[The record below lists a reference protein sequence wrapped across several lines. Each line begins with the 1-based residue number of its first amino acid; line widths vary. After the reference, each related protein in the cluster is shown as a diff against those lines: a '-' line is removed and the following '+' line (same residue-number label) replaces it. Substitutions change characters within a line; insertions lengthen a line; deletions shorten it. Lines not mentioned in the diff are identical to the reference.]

1 MRCERR
7 GSGCPG
13 RTAHRCREGGTALAS
28 GCCGAGHPR
37 GPAEHS
43 SPKPPA
49 TPGDVGHQAAI
60 EEQIAVTL
68 SVLHHQHAEED
79 RWLWPTLRK
88 RAPAAPPELDRLE
101 AQHTQLHPLI
111 ASAGDTSRPLPM
123 RATVLAELQ
132 RAINAHL
139 DEEERAIRHR
149 LYSQPVKAAVEALGL
164 GQSRTPR

>member
-1 MRCERR
+1 
-7 GSGCPG
+7 
-13 RTAHRCREGGTALAS
+13 
-28 GCCGAGHPR
+28 
-37 GPAEHS
+37 
-43 SPKPPA
+43 
-49 TPGDVGHQAAI
+49 
-60 EEQIAVTL
+60 
-68 SVLHHQHAEED
+68 VLHHQHAEQD

-88 RAPAAPPELDRLE
+88 RAPAATPVLDLE

-139 DEEERAIRHR
+139 DEEERAIRRR

>member
-1 MRCERR
+1 MTEIDFTGFLLAHKCMRREY
-7 GSGCPG
+7 G
-13 RTAHRCREGGTALAS
+13 RLAE
-28 GCCGAGHPR
+28 AARHPR
-37 GPAEHS
+37 
-43 SPKPPA
+43 
-49 TPGDVGHQAAI
+49 DVGHQAAI

-139 DEEERAIRHR
+139 DEEERAIRRR